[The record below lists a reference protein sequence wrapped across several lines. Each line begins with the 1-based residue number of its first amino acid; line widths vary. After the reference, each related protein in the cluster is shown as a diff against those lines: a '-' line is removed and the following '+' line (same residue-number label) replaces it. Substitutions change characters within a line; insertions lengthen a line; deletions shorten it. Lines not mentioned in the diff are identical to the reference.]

1 MQAVILSSDIL
12 NLCAAYRNTPLYCL
26 QIFDKSAL
34 SLYAVREA
42 TKALL
47 FSWDFF
53 FSLLEGIRVFGRQH
67 QLQLSRSTGMCQPLC
82 M

>member
-1 MQAVILSSDIL
+1 MQAVILNSDFL

-34 SLYAVREA
+34 SLYAIREA

-53 FSLLEGIRVFGRQH
+53 FFFAAGRH
-67 QLQLSRSTGMCQPLC
+67 WSFP
-82 M
+82 